1 MPSNKFG
8 NEYRDIRSLSKFGYN
23 STIKSGD
30 VIDLDTYVTTVVS
43 SSTSGDVSSSVATST
58 DNTIVR
64 MDGTTGKA
72 VQGSGVVINDSNEIT
87 NIAKLT
93 SVELH
98 TNNYKDGIGHSG
110 LFMTA
115 GANGVVQMTKD
126 TYKGTQDALL
136 SLHTDGTIQKSNI
149 VSSDVATID
158 DSSTSASTTWSSSKV
173 SAEISA
179 GGGGGNTLVAD
190 LSAETPNDYLTSGL
204 NGSSI
209 GVANQL
215 FYGKYYTFK
224 SATTMS
230 AGRVVSFNNITNMTG
245 ELEVTYVNGN
255 IGEENAASQA
265 IGVTLNDCVAGGTVN
280 VATSGICSVLCGSTT
295 TAQRGCM
302 ITVGGSASSYQ
313 GKVVCTS
320 RTANEPSVGICMS
333 YGSRANNQPIV
344 VWLQTGFESY

>member
-1 MPSNKFG
+1 MDKFQRQNIGGLNRFNSNSYGFIHADNVEGLDKFVKKK
-8 NEYRDIRSLSKFGYN
+8 L
-23 STIKSGD
+23 T
-30 VIDLDTYVTTVVS
+30 VS
-43 SSTSGDVSSSVATST
+43 SGGVSSNGVST
-58 DNTIVR
+58 DNAIVR
-64 MDGTTGKA
+64 YDGTTG
-72 VQGSGVVINDSNEIT
+72 QTIQNSGVVINDNNEIT
-87 NIAKLT
+87 GVDKLT
-93 SVELH
+93 TAEIRSS
-98 TNNYKDGIGHSG
+98 NIKDVIGHSG
-110 LFMTA
+110 FFLTL
-115 GANGVVQMTKD
+115 GANGYVQLTKD

-136 SLHTDGTIQKSNI
+136 SVSSSGIIQKSNV

-158 DSSTSASTTWSSSKV
+158 DSSTSTSSTWSSSKV

-179 GGGGGNTLVAD
+179 GGGGNTLVAD
-190 LSAETPNDYLTSGL
+190 LSAQTPNDYLTSGL

-245 ELEVTYVNGN
+245 ELEVTYVNGG
-255 IGEENAASQA
+255 IGEQNASSQA
-265 IGVTLNDCVAGGTVN
+265 IGVTLNDCLAGQTVN
-280 VATSGICSVLCGSTT
+280 VATSGIASVLCGSTT

-302 ITVGGSASSYQ
+302 VTVGGSANSYQ

-320 RTANEPSVGICMS
+320 RTANEPSIGICMS
-333 YGSRANNQPIV
+333 YGSRSNNQPIA

>member
-1 MPSNKFG
+1 MTDKFQRQNIGGLNRFNSNNYGFVHASNVEGLDRHINKKL
-8 NEYRDIRSLSKFGYN
+8 SLSN
-23 STIKSGD
+23 S
-30 VIDLDTYVTTVVS
+30 VS
-43 SSTSGDVSSSVATST
+43 SNGAST
-58 DNTIVR
+58 DNSIVR
-64 MDGTTGKA
+64 YDGTTG
-72 VQGSGVVINDSNEIT
+72 QTIQNTGVIIDDNDEIT
-87 NIAKLT
+87 GVNKLT
-93 SVELH
+93 SVELR
-98 TNNYKDGIGHSG
+98 TNNYKDNIGHSG
-110 LFMTA
+110 FFLTP
-115 GANGVVQMTKD
+115 GANGVVQLTKD

-136 SLHTDGTIQKSNI
+136 SLHIDGTIQKSNI
-149 VSSDVATID
+149 VSSTVATID
-158 DSSTSASTTWSSSKV
+158 DSSTSTSSTWSSSKV

-190 LSAETPNDYLTSGL
+190 LSTQTPNDYLTSGL

-245 ELEVTYVNGN
+245 ELEVTYVNGG
-255 IGEENAASQA
+255 IGEQNASSQA

-280 VATSGICSVLCGSTT
+280 VATSGIASVLCGSTT

-302 ITVGGSASSYQ
+302 VTVGGSANSYQ

-320 RTANEPSVGICMS
+320 RTANEPSIGICMS
-333 YGSRANNQPIV
+333 YGSRSNNQPIV

>member
-30 VIDLDTYVTTVVS
+30 IIDLDTYVTTVVS

-64 MDGTTGKA
+64 MDGTTGKS

-136 SLHTDGTIQKSNI
+136 SVSTNGTIQKSNI
-149 VSSDVATID
+149 VSSAVATID
-158 DSSTSASTTWSSSKV
+158 
-173 SAEISA
+173 EI
-179 GGGGGNTLVAD
+179 
-190 LSAETPNDYLTSGL
+190 
-204 NGSSI
+204 
-209 GVANQL
+209 
-215 FYGKYYTFK
+215 
-224 SATTMS
+224 
-230 AGRVVSFNNITNMTG
+230 GRAHV
-245 ELEVTYVNGN
+245 
-255 IGEENAASQA
+255 
-265 IGVTLNDCVAGGTVN
+265 
-280 VATSGICSVLCGSTT
+280 
-295 TAQRGCM
+295 
-302 ITVGGSASSYQ
+302 
-313 GKVVCTS
+313 
-320 RTANEPSVGICMS
+320 
-333 YGSRANNQPIV
+333 
-344 VWLQTGFESY
+344 

>member
-1 MPSNKFG
+1 MTDKFQRQNMGGLNRFNTNNYGFIHADNVEGLDRLVNKKL
-8 NEYRDIRSLSKFGYN
+8 SLSN
-23 STIKSGD
+23 S
-30 VIDLDTYVTTVVS
+30 VS
-43 SSTSGDVSSSVATST
+43 SNGNST
-58 DNTIVR
+58 DNAIVR
-64 MDGTTGKA
+64 YDGTTGQTIQA
-72 VQGSGVVINDSNEIT
+72 SGVVVDDNDEIT
-87 NIAKLT
+87 GVNKLT
-93 SVELH
+93 SVELR
-98 TNNYKDGIGHSG
+98 TNTYNDGIGHSG
-110 LFMTA
+110 FFLTT
-115 GANGVVQMTKD
+115 GSNGVVQLTKD

-149 VSSDVATID
+149 ISSDVATID
-158 DSSTSASTTWSSSKV
+158 DSSTSTSSTWSSSKV

-190 LSAETPNDYLTSGL
+190 LSTQTPNDYLTSGL
-204 NGSSI
+204 NGTSA

-245 ELEVTYVNGN
+245 ELEVTYVNGGV
-255 IGEENAASQA
+255 GEQNASSQA

-280 VATSGICSVLCGSTT
+280 VATSGIASVLCGSTT

-302 ITVGGSASSYQ
+302 VTVGGSANSYQ

-320 RTANEPSVGICMS
+320 RTANEPSIGICMS
-333 YGSRANNQPIV
+333 YGSRSNNQPIV